1 MILENL
7 KMAVESIKTNRM
19 RSFLTMLGII
29 IGIMSVIIILS
40 AGTGAKNSMMAY
52 AEEIGSTTIN
62 IMTTGHAEFTD
73 YFTDED
79 LAAMGELP
87 GVTAV
92 TPLVNSYGTVVYG
105 RNDNWGYIYGCAP
118 GFR

>member
-1 MILENL
+1 MIRENL
-7 KMAVESIKTNRM
+7 KMAIESIKTNRM

-29 IGIMSVIIILS
+29 IGIMAVIIILS

-52 AEEIGSTTIN
+52 YEDIGSTTIN
-62 IMTTGHAEFTD
+62 LMTTGNADLGD

-79 LAAMGELP
+79 LAALGELP

-92 TPLVNSYGTVVYG
+92 TPLVNSYGVIEYG
-105 RNDNWGYIYGCAP
+105 QIGRASC
-118 GFR
+118 RERV

>member
-1 MILENL
+1 MIRENL
-7 KMAVESIKTNRM
+7 KMALESIKSNRM

-29 IGIMSVIIILS
+29 IGIMAVIIILS

-73 YFTDED
+73 
-79 LAAMGELP
+79 
-87 GVTAV
+87 
-92 TPLVNSYGTVVYG
+92 
-105 RNDNWGYIYGCAP
+105 
-118 GFR
+118 